1 MDLDLVDLS
10 NPAGKV
16 LEVGLQLGRLP
27 HAFLDFSNLD
37 TRQSNRFYSLDFWQ
51 FPIAKVPEFINA
63 VSDARGVAE
72 FTFTDD
78 LGGFIGT
85 SEIALRGFQNAKPL
99 AGF

>member
-1 MDLDLVDLS
+1 MVWILTLLT
-10 NPAGKV
+10 NPTGKV
-16 LEVGLQLGRLP
+16 SVIGLQLGRLTD
-27 HAFLDFSNLD
+27 AFLDFSNLD
-37 TRQSNRFYSLDFWQ
+37 TGQANRFYSLDFWQ
-51 FPIAKVPEFINA
+51 FPIANVPEFINA

-72 FTFTDD
+72 FTVTDD